1 MAAKKTSKKAS
12 PKKAST
18 KQTSSKKAA
27 ATKKPTTP
35 DMTSLVDLTPEA
47 VKALQ
52 KPREKFEEH
61 VESLF
66 TLYAAHAD
74 KLGALS
80 VDVDEARAR
89 LARYTELAPDEES
102 ARAEAE
108 SANKKLEM
116 VVETR
121 SLQAHTVWGVML
133 DIYGRAK
140 QAGKKDAQVATAIKP
155 FAKFMSTGPRKKAS
169 AEVK

>member
-1 MAAKKTSKKAS
+1 MAAKKTSKK
-12 PKKAST
+12 P
-18 KQTSSKKAA
+18 SSKKKP
-27 ATKKPTTP
+27 ATK

-52 KPREKFEEH
+52 RPREKFEEH

-66 TLYAAHAD
+66 TLYADHAGT
-74 KLGALS
+74 LGALN

-89 LARYTELAPDEES
+89 LARYSELLPDEDK

-108 SANKKLEM
+108 AANKKLEM
-116 VVETR
+116 VLETR
-121 SLQAHTVWGVML
+121 GLQAHTVWSVML

-140 QAGKKDAQVATAIKP
+140 QAGKKDAQIAAAIKP
-155 FAKFMSTGPRKKAS
+155 FAKFMSTGPRQKAS
-169 AEVK
+169 AAGK